1 MSENADSN
9 IMPTRK
15 RLARFSVALV
25 VLPAALG
32 GCAYTH
38 APAIPAIEAG
48 AGWRLFA
55 RNDWYF
61 SSPFAELV
69 IEGRSYAPPDID
81 EALVFAKRGRPIFP
95 EKLQAAQ
102 QRYELPPEQKRFF
115 RLRFAVP
122 QSKFGSGFAIRITAL
137 QRDGEAVRVPG
148 VKFNWASSPAAR
160 STSPQ

>member
-1 MSENADSN
+1 M
-9 IMPTRK
+9 R
-15 RLARFSVALV
+15 
-25 VLPAALG
+25 
-32 GCAYTH
+32 
-38 APAIPAIEAG
+38 
-48 AGWRLFA
+48 
-55 RNDWYF
+55 
-61 SSPFAELV
+61 
-69 IEGRSYAPPDID
+69 PPDID

-122 QSKFGSGFAIRITAL
+122 QSKFGSGFAIRITGL

-148 VKFNWASSPAAR
+148 AKFDWASSPAVR